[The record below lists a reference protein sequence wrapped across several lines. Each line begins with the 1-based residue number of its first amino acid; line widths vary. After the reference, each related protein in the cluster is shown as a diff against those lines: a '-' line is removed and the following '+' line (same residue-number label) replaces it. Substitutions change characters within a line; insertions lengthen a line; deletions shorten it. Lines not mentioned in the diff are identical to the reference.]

1 MVIPLQGEHLDKH
14 MFYYIEI
21 ETLLPP
27 GMSEELYYV
36 DNIQHRIIEKYDV
49 LMYVN
54 EHKE

>member
-1 MVIPLQGEHLDKH
+1 
-14 MFYYIEI
+14 
-21 ETLLPP
+21 
-27 GMSEELYYV
+27 MSEELYYV